1 MKRTMIG
8 SIVLA
13 AALALTGCSSNG
25 DDPTGTGDE
34 VGPDDTAGAGGG
46 VEFGGIADGDTVSS
60 PVPVTFE
67 TTGEFEIIPAA
78 DGGGDGSGHVHV
90 MVDVGC
96 VAVGETIPNDETHL
110 HFGDGSTSADL
121 ELEPGEHTLCLQA
134 GDGEHTAMDVTDEIT
149 ITVE

>member
-1 MKRTMIG
+1 MKTTMIG

-13 AALALTGCSSNG
+13 VALALSGCSSNG
-25 DDPTGTGDE
+25 DATGDD
-34 VGPDDTAGAGGG
+34 GTAADSTAGVA
-46 VEFGGIADGDTVSS
+46 FGGIADGDTVSS

-78 DGGGDGSGHVHV
+78 DGGGDGSGHMHV
-90 MVDVGC
+90 MIDVGC

-110 HFGDGSTSADL
+110 HFGDGSASTEL

-134 GDGEHTAMDVTDEIT
+134 GDGEHTAMDVTDEVT